1 MSLEQTVKYGNYKS
15 MVYNVRYERICKQKN
30 SMAFLKSFIKGQT
43 PKWLRRKISI
53 TVISK
58 NSISI
63 CDSKNS
69 DNHYDSKN
77 LLKTLKDDWYDWLN
91 DNNFCCHTYLL
102 IQRAEFCNQT
112 PPIFK
117 NERHLLFKNIKIQ
130 NHMANFKTPVSFPP
144 SVWMS

>member
-69 DNHYDSKN
+69 DRTTMTAKICWKHSKMIDMID
-77 LLKTLKDDWYDWLN
+77 LMT
-91 DNNFCCHTYLL
+91 T
-102 IQRAEFCNQT
+102 
-112 PPIFK
+112 IFAVI
-117 NERHLLFKNIKIQ
+117 L
-130 NHMANFKTPVSFPP
+130 MC
-144 SVWMS
+144 